1 MSNHPISME
10 ASFSSCAPP
19 KSSSKPE
26 PYQAGYQQAL
36 DDFAIPPLLYR
47 LQTYSDH
54 SFDADWVAL
63 KDQEAE
69 TLAVVLIQTLTAN
82 LNGNLLAVYLD
93 AIRSKTLDASNPL
106 FSLQLPP
113 PATDLPT
120 TFPDVEMPR
129 FLYGDRLWWMSDG
142 EFTDWGIVIGRFYS
156 FAPHCGRWQW
166 CYLIWLD
173 SDSPSFAWIRSDT
186 AWEDDLQ
193 SVAPP
198 ATVLSTEEPSL

>member
-1 MSNHPISME
+1 ME
-10 ASFSSCAPP
+10 ASFSSCDPP

-26 PYQAGYQQAL
+26 SYQAGYQRAL

-47 LQTYSDH
+47 LQTYSDAN
-54 SFDADWVAL
+54 FDAAWVAL
-63 KDQEAE
+63 KTQESE
-69 TLAVVLIQTLTAN
+69 TLAVILIQTLTAN

-106 FSLQLPP
+106 SSLHLPP

-129 FLYGDRLWWMSDG
+129 FLYGDRLRWLSNG
-142 EFTDWGIVIGRFYS
+142 EPTDWGVAIGRFYS
-156 FAPHCGRWQW
+156 FAPHRCRWQW

-173 SDSPSFAWIRSDT
+173 SDSPSSAWVKADV

-193 SVAPP
+193 STAPT
-198 ATVLSTEEPSL
+198 ATVPSTEELSL

>member
-47 LQTYSDH
+47 LQTYSDAN
-54 SFDADWVAL
+54 FDAAWVAL
-63 KDQEAE
+63 KTQEAA
-69 TLAVVLIQTLTAN
+69 TLATILVQTLTAN
-82 LNGNLLAVYLD
+82 LNGTLLAAYLD
-93 AIRSKTLDASNPL
+93 VLRSSTLDTSNTL
-106 FSLQLPP
+106 FNLQLPP
-113 PATDLPT
+113 PTTDLPT
-120 TFPDVEMPR
+120 TFPDVDMPR
-129 FLYGDRLWWMSDG
+129 FLYGDHLWWMSDG
-142 EFTDWGIVIGRFYS
+142 EPTDWGIVIGRFYS
-156 FAPHCGRWQW
+156 FAPHCCRWHW

-173 SDSPSFAWIRSDT
+173 SDSPSSAWVKADV

-193 SVAPP
+193 STTPT
-198 ATVLSTEEPSL
+198 ATVPSTEELSL